1 MTICIGKMAFTF
13 PHDTIV
19 GYREN
24 IPSDLTKYIDFEF
37 FVERYG
43 LGYPELKRNVFL
55 ENN

>member
-13 PHDTIV
+13 RHDTIV

-24 IPSDLTKYIDFEF
+24 IVTLQNISILSF
-37 FVERYG
+37 FVEVYG
-43 LGYPELKRNVFL
+43 LGYPEIKQNGFL